1 MDDKKAAKNYWEEE
15 RPHSYPQSLEY
26 SKTPPH
32 LGARIRK
39 YWIDKLLSEALQSRK
54 FSTCLDVGCAE
65 GLYLHNM
72 AFHASLAIGID
83 FSLSYLK
90 RAKRSRILYSRSKDV
105 EVDFVLA
112 DAENLP
118 FRDYSFDLVLCSEV
132 LEHLIHWR
140 KCVGELTRTCSK
152 HMIVSFP
159 PHTSPFQRLA
169 ERVTQ
174 FVRPETKNRNAGED
188 FFIGFLTIGDI
199 LHEFHRNSFHAER
212 KINSHPI
219 FSSLQAFFLISTLY
233 ALSPFLAVGL
243 ADIVERLDRKLGCRQ
258 NRVLELLS
266 GSTIIELVR
275 T

>member
-32 LGARIRK
+32 LGARIRR
-39 YWIDKLLSEALQSRK
+39 YWIEKLLSEAMQSEK
-54 FSTCLDVGCAE
+54 FPTFLDVGCAE
-65 GLYLHNM
+65 GLYLYNM
-72 AFHASLAIGID
+72 ASYASLAIGVD

-90 RAKRSRILYSRSKDV
+90 RAKRPRVLYSRSKDM

-118 FRDYSFDLVLCSEV
+118 FRDCSFDIVLCSEV
-132 LEHLIHWR
+132 LEHLIDWR
-140 KCVGELTRTCSK
+140 KCVRELTRTCSK
-152 HMIVSFP
+152 RMIVSFP
-159 PHTSPFQRLA
+159 PHTSLFQRLA
-169 ERVTQ
+169 EKVIQ
-174 FVRPETKNRNAGED
+174 FIRPEAKSRNPGED
-188 FFIGFLTIGDI
+188 FFSGFLTLEDI
-199 LHEFHRNSFHAER
+199 LHEFRQNSFYVEK

-219 FSSLQAFFLISTLY
+219 FFTLQAFFLISTLY
-233 ALSPFLAVGL
+233 ALLPFLAAGL
-243 ADIVERLDRKLGCRQ
+243 ADIVERLDKKLGYRQ

-266 GSTIIELVR
+266 GSRIIELAR